1 MQFFKIAVSV
11 LSTGL
16 LLAGCTLE
24 KIETVESTLL
34 KASVHT
40 DAFTKVDANIDYAS
54 GKVNFTWTGGDAIA
68 VQTSRQGFS
77 SFDLIGKG
85 GGVSGIFT
93 GVDDP
98 VENAFAVFPSAAA
111 DCVAGNVLSLR
122 LPSSYEYVE
131 GQTNVLMYANVD
143 AGNQLVF
150 NHLASLFCIEVE
162 EVPAGASFV
171 ISAPGKK
178 LHGDFQVD
186 CSEVSP
192 CVSLFSTSEEEN
204 CTVSVNFAQ
213 GQDLAKI
220 YVPLPVGEY
229 PSLNVKMLD
238 KDGNVLKG
246 TERATTGVRNFT
258 RGLLMSFPK
267 IVSRVPRLIV
277 PAHAYNMQNVSL
289 SCTNIPD
296 GQTFTIDY
304 GDGTPVQTY
313 SGSRSLTHQF
323 INTTGEDKIYRV
335 ELRTDGQVVYEDV
348 IVYSLTAL
356 TEVMKQLK
364 DPAFQDVLVM
374 AHRANTSDK
383 SIPENSLVAL
393 NAAISAGAHFVE
405 TDTHLTSD
413 GVVVICHDKT
423 IDRTTTGSGNIP
435 AMTLAQLRGY
445 NLLDRNGNATTEVMP
460 TLSEFLLAARGK
472 IYVNLDYS
480 PRTASTTHVMN
491 IVQELDMMEQVL
503 FYCNS
508 ATKVAEV
515 GAYNPNAHAYS
526 WYTDYA
532 ALMKLPGEHMV
543 QYGYEYNKAPNL
555 GAALSEGLI
564 CTVNM
569 LDGVSDTE
577 VETEKLDQLLSYFP
591 AVRVIQT
598 DICDKLL
605 VALQAD
611 KR

>member
-1 MQFFKIAVSV
+1 MKFFKMTAMVFLTVLV
-11 LSTGL
+11 LS
-16 LLAGCTLE
+16 GCSGE
-24 KIETVESTLL
+24 KIETVGNVLL

-40 DAFTKVDANIDYAS
+40 DAFTKVDANIDSAAGRVS
-54 GKVNFTWTGGDAIA
+54 FTWASGDAIA
-68 VQTSRQGFS
+68 VQTSLQGFS
-77 SFDLIGKG
+77 AFDLIGNG
-85 GGVSGIFT
+85 GGTSGVFT
-93 GVDDP
+93 GVEDP
-98 VENAFAVFPSAAA
+98 VENAFAVFPSV
-111 DCVAGNVLSLR
+111 VAEGVASNTLNLR
-122 LPSSYEYVE
+122 LPSSYEYAE
-131 GQTNVLMYANVD
+131 GQTNVLLYSKVD
-143 AGNQLVF
+143 MGNQLTF
-150 NHLASLFCIEVE
+150 HHLASLFYIEIE

-171 ISAPGKK
+171 LTAPGKK

-186 CSEVSP
+186 CSEGNP
-192 CVSLFSTSEEEN
+192 CVQIASASAEEYSS
-204 CTVSVNFAQ
+204 VSIRFAQ
-213 GQDLAKI
+213 GQEHAKV

-229 PSLNVKMLD
+229 PLLSVKMLD

-246 TERATTGVRNFT
+246 TERSTTETKVFT
-258 RGLLMSFPK
+258 RGLLLSFPT
-267 IVSRVPRLIV
+267 IASRVPRLTV

-289 SCTNIPD
+289 SCSNIPD
-296 GQTFTIDY
+296 GQAFTINY
-304 GDGTPVQTY
+304 GDGTAVQTY
-313 SGSRSLTHQF
+313 TGSRSVTHQF
-323 INTTGEDKIYRV
+323 ENTSGEDKTYRV
-335 ELRTDGQVVYEDV
+335 ELCSDGQVVYEDV
-348 IVYSLTAL
+348 LVYSLTAL
-356 TEVMKQLK
+356 TEVMRQFK
-364 DPAFQDVLVM
+364 DPAFQDVWVM

-393 NAAISAGAHFVE
+393 EAAIKAGAHLVE

-435 AMTLAQLRGY
+435 AMTLAQLRTY

-460 TLSEFLLAARGK
+460 TLREFLLTARGK
-472 IYVNLDYS
+472 VYVNLDYS

-508 ATKVAEV
+508 ATKVSEV

-577 VETEKLDQLLSYFP
+577 VEMEKLNQLLSYFP

-598 DICDKLL
+598 DICDRLL
-605 VALQAD
+605 PAL

>member
-1 MQFFKIAVSV
+1 MVIKSLRIMISV

-68 VQTSRQGFS
+68 VQTTRQGFS

-186 CSEVSP
+186 CSEASP
-192 CVSLFSTSEEEN
+192 CVSLFSTSEEDN
-204 CTVSVNFAQ
+204 CTVSVDFAQ

-238 KDGNVLKG
+238 KDGNVLITAYGIPLPATYEYQGDTLTLYYSEEITQSG
-246 TERATTGVRNFT
+246 T
-258 RGLLMSFPK
+258 L
-267 IVSRVPRLIV
+267 
-277 PAHAYNMQNVSL
+277 
-289 SCTNIPD
+289 
-296 GQTFTIDY
+296 TFF
-304 GDGTPVQTY
+304 GDDE
-313 SGSRSLTHQF
+313 F
-323 INTTGEDKIYRV
+323 CWENTD
-335 ELRTDGQVVYEDV
+335 
-348 IVYSLTAL
+348 
-356 TEVMKQLK
+356 
-364 DPAFQDVLVM
+364 
-374 AHRANTSDK
+374 
-383 SIPENSLVAL
+383 
-393 NAAISAGAHFVE
+393 
-405 TDTHLTSD
+405 SD
-413 GVVVICHDKT
+413 GATYQDYYT
-423 IDRTTTGSGNIP
+423 RT
-435 AMTLAQLRGY
+435 
-445 NLLDRNGNATTEVMP
+445 
-460 TLSEFLLAARGK
+460 K
-472 IYVNLDYS
+472 
-480 PRTASTTHVMN
+480 
-491 IVQELDMMEQVL
+491 
-503 FYCNS
+503 
-508 ATKVAEV
+508 
-515 GAYNPNAHAYS
+515 
-526 WYTDYA
+526 
-532 ALMKLPGEHMV
+532 
-543 QYGYEYNKAPNL
+543 
-555 GAALSEGLI
+555 
-564 CTVNM
+564 
-569 LDGVSDTE
+569 
-577 VETEKLDQLLSYFP
+577 
-591 AVRVIQT
+591 
-598 DICDKLL
+598 
-605 VALQAD
+605 
-611 KR
+611 